1 MPENRMSMQYLSI
14 ATVKSKLLGMNRL
27 FAAAVVI
34 PTSIAILYFGLIA
47 SDVYVSESHFVV
59 RSPDK
64 QSSVGLGGLLSSVAS
79 GFSKSLDDTHSVH
92 DFMRSRDAMQNIN
105 KVIPLRT
112 VYGQSD
118 WFGRFNTLGLDDSDE
133 ALFHYYQKK
142 IVVQLD
148 STSSISILNVRAYNA
163 EDAVRI
169 NEQLLTMGEGLINKL
184 NERGRQDLIKFAS
197 KEVAAAEERSKA
209 AAKALSDYRA
219 LKGVVDP
226 EKQSS
231 IQLQQ
236 ISKMQDELIATRT
249 QLSQV
254 ESLSPDNPQIP
265 ALRNRITSIQGE
277 ILSETN
283 KLVGGNTS
291 LARKAAE
298 YQRLALDREFA
309 DKQLA
314 SAMVS
319 LEQARNDAQRKQLY
333 LERIVQPSR
342 PDSATEPN
350 KMKGILTTLILG
362 FVAWGILTILL
373 AGIREHQN

>member
-1 MPENRMSMQYLSI
+1 MSNFSLSAI
-14 ATVKSKLLGMNRL
+14 KAKLLSMNHL
-27 FAAAVVI
+27 FALTVAI
-34 PTSIAILYFGLIA
+34 PTGLAILYYGLIA

-59 RSPDK
+59 RSPEK
-64 QSSVGLGGLLSSVAS
+64 QSSVGLGGFLSSVAG

-92 DFMRSRDAMQNIN
+92 DFMHSRDAMLEVN
-105 KVIPLRT
+105 KTLALRT
-112 VYGQSD
+112 AYGNGD
-118 WFGRFNTLGLDDSDE
+118 WFGRFNPLGLDSSNE
-133 ALFHYYQKK
+133 ALLRYYQNK
-142 IVVQLD
+142 VATELD
-148 STSSISILNVRAYNA
+148 STSSISILNVRAYSA

-169 NEQLLTMGEGLINKL
+169 NERLLTLGEGLINKL
-184 NERGRQDLIKFAS
+184 NERGRQDLIQFARN
-197 KEVAAAEERSKA
+197 EVATAEQKSIT
-209 AAKALSDYRA
+209 AAKALSDYRT

-226 EKQSS
+226 EKQAT

-249 QLSQV
+249 QLAQV

-265 ALRNRITSIQGE
+265 ALRNRIVSIQGE

-283 KLVGGNTS
+283 KVAGGNTS

-333 LERIVQPSR
+333 LERIVQPST
-342 PDSATEPN
+342 PDVAMEPHRIRN
-350 KMKGILTTLILG
+350 VFAIFVLG
-362 FVAWGILTILL
+362 LMAWGILTMLI
-373 AGIREHQN
+373 AGVREHQD

>member
-1 MPENRMSMQYLSI
+1 MSNFSLSAI
-14 ATVKSKLLGMNRL
+14 KAKLLGMNCL
-27 FAAAVVI
+27 FALTVAI
-34 PTSIAILYFGLIA
+34 PTSLAIIYYGLIA
-47 SDVYVSESHFVV
+47 SDVYISEAHFVV
-59 RSPDK
+59 RSPEK

-92 DFMRSRDAMQNIN
+92 DFMHSRDAMLDVN
-105 KVIPLRT
+105 KTLPLRD
-112 VYGQSD
+112 VYGHSD
-118 WFGRFNTLGLDDSDE
+118 WFGRFNPLGLDDSNE
-133 ALFHYYQKK
+133 ALHRYYQKRVS
-142 IVVQLD
+142 IALD
-148 STSSISILNVRAYNA
+148 STSSISILHVRAYSA

-169 NEQLLTMGEGLINKL
+169 NERLLTIGEGLINKL
-184 NERGRQDLIKFAS
+184 NERGRQDLIQFAS
-197 KEVAAAEERSKA
+197 KEVNAAEDRSKT
-209 AAKALSDYRA
+209 AAKTLSDYRT

-236 ISKMQDELIATRT
+236 ISKMQDELIVTRT
-249 QLSQV
+249 QLAQV
-254 ESLSPDNPQIP
+254 ESLSPENPQIP
-265 ALRNRITSIQGE
+265 ALRNRIASIQGE

-283 KLVGGNTS
+283 KVAGGNSS

-333 LERIVQPSR
+333 LERIVQASK
-342 PDSATEPN
+342 PDVAVEP
-350 KMKGILTTLILG
+350 KRLRSIFSTFILGLVAYGILSML
-362 FVAWGILTILL
+362 F
-373 AGIREHQN
+373 AGVREHQD

>member
-1 MPENRMSMQYLSI
+1 MQYLSI

-27 FAAAVVI
+27 FAATVVI

-105 KVIPLRT
+105 KAIPLRK

-118 WFGRFNTLGLDDSDE
+118 WFGRFNPLGFDDSNE
-133 ALFHYYQKK
+133 ALFRYYQKK
-142 IVVQLD
+142 IAIQLD
-148 STSSISILNVRAYNA
+148 SASSISVLNVRAYSA

-169 NEQLLTMGEGLINKL
+169 NEHLLTMGEGLINKL
-184 NERGRQDLIKFAS
+184 NERGRQDLIQFAL
-197 KEVAAAEERSKA
+197 KEVTVAEERSKT
-209 AAKALSDYRA
+209 AAKALSDYRT

-236 ISKMQDELIATRT
+236 ISKMQDELIVTRT
-249 QLSQV
+249 QLAQV
-254 ESLSPDNPQIP
+254 ESLSPENPQIP
-265 ALRNRITSIQGE
+265 ALRNRIASIQGE

-283 KLVGGNTS
+283 KVAGGNSS

-333 LERIVQPSR
+333 LERIVQPSK
-342 PDSATEPN
+342 PDIAVEP
-350 KMKGILTTLILG
+350 KRLRSIFSTFILGLVAYGILSM
-362 FVAWGILTILL
+362 LL
-373 AGIREHQN
+373 AGVREHQD

>member
-1 MPENRMSMQYLSI
+1 MQYLSI

-27 FAAAVVI
+27 FAVTVII
-34 PTSIAILYFGLIA
+34 PTSFAILYFGLIA

-64 QSSVGLGGLLSSVAS
+64 QSSVGLGGLLSSVDS
-79 GFSKSLDDTHSVH
+79 GFSKSLDDTYSVH

-105 KVIPLRT
+105 KAIPLRK

-118 WFGRFNTLGLDDSDE
+118 WFGKFDPLGLDDSSE
-133 ALFHYYQKK
+133 ALFRYYQKK
-142 IVVQLD
+142 IAVQLD
-148 STSSISILNVRAYNA
+148 STSSISVLTVRAYNA

-169 NEQLLTMGEGLINKL
+169 NEHLLIMGEGLINKL
-184 NERGRQDLIKFAS
+184 NERGRQDLIQFAS
-197 KEVAAAEERSKA
+197 KEVAAAEDRSKA
-209 AAKALSDYRA
+209 AAKALSDYRT

-249 QLSQV
+249 QLAQI
-254 ESLSPDNPQIP
+254 EALSPDNPQIP
-265 ALRNRITSIQGE
+265 ALRTRIASIETE
-277 ILSETN
+277 IKNETN
-283 KLVGGNTS
+283 KIAGGNMS
-291 LARKAAE
+291 LARKAGE
-298 YQRLALDREFA
+298 YQRLALEREFA

-314 SAMVS
+314 SAMAS

-333 LERIVQPSR
+333 LERTVQPSK
-342 PDSATEPN
+342 PDVAVEP
-350 KMKGILTTLILG
+350 KRIRGFLSTLMLG
-362 FVAWGILTILL
+362 LIAYGVLSMLF
-373 AGIREHQN
+373 AGIREHQD

>member
-1 MPENRMSMQYLSI
+1 
-14 ATVKSKLLGMNRL
+14 MNRL
-27 FAAAVVI
+27 FAATVVI
-34 PTSIAILYFGLIA
+34 PTSVAILYFGLIA

-64 QSSVGLGGLLSSVAS
+64 QSSVGLGGLLSSVAG

-105 KVIPLRT
+105 KTISLRN

-118 WFGRFNTLGLDDSDE
+118 WFGRFDPLGIDDSNE
-133 ALFHYYQKK
+133 ALFRYYQKK
-142 IVVQLD
+142 IAVQLD
-148 STSSISILNVRAYNA
+148 NTSSISVLNVRAYSA
-163 EDAVRI
+163 ADAVRI

-184 NERGRQDLIKFAS
+184 NERGRQDLIQFAS
-197 KEVAAAEERSKA
+197 KEVTAAEERSKA
-209 AAKALSDYRA
+209 AAKALSDYRT

-226 EKQSS
+226 EKQST

-236 ISKMQDELIATRT
+236 ISKMQDELITTRT
-249 QLSQV
+249 QLAQV
-254 ESLSPDNPQIP
+254 ESLSPENPQIE
-265 ALRNRITSIQGE
+265 ALRNRIVSIQRE

-283 KLVGGNTS
+283 KVAGSNSS

-342 PDSATEPN
+342 PDVAVEPKRLRN
-350 KMKGILTTLILG
+350 IFTTLIVGLVSYSI
-362 FVAWGILTILL
+362 FSMLF
-373 AGIREHQN
+373 AGVREHQN